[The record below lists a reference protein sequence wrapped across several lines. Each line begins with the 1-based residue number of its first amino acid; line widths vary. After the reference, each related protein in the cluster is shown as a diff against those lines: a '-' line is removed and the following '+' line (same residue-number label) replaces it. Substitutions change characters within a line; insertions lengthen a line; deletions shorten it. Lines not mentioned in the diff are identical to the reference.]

1 MSFELDIKNPKRCKS
16 HGPDS
21 MMHIAFY
28 SQGALKD
35 RLVPEWRLL
44 LSNYSKLLLVLHP
57 CCAFNLFHL
66 AFINKLPH
74 ILICNRFEQKSNEIY
89 FGIIHACI
97 QVYVGSQWLII
108 VFQGQTEARLFHEW
122 PKYFLHIGVQIS
134 FVLCHLYINK
144 IYPLLT

>member
-1 MSFELDIKNPKRCKS
+1 MENFQVL
-16 HGPDS
+16 
-21 MMHIAFY
+21 F
-28 SQGALKD
+28 
-35 RLVPEWRLL
+35 
-44 LSNYSKLLLVLHP
+44 KLLPEHEQLSEPRKKIPSRCVYKATSEVMNKKLNVYL
-57 CCAFNLFHL
+57 CKILCKFVKQFW
-66 AFINKLPH
+66 INYKLPR
-74 ILICNRFEQKSNEIY
+74 ILICNRFEQQSNEIY